1 MIEATIGERRLR
13 VRGHAGYDESG
24 RDIVCAAVSALV
36 YALVGALEEGGWLE
50 SSVLQAGLAV
60 VEGKDGCGREFA
72 MTGQGLRLLARQ
84 YPEYISVKELPSVED
99 EDGSWPTTG
108 RSF

>member
-1 MIEATIGERRLR
+1 MIEAAIGERVLL
-13 VRGHAGYDESG
+13 VRGHAGYDENG

-36 YALVGALEEGGWLE
+36 YTLVGTLEDGGRLG
-50 SSVLQAGLAV
+50 SSVLRAGLAV
-60 VEGKDGCGREFA
+60 VEGTGECGREFA

-99 EDGSWPTTG
+99 KDGSWPTTG

>member
-1 MIEATIGERRLR
+1 MIRVCIGERVLLAG
-13 VRGHAGYDESG
+13 GHAGYGEKG
-24 RDIVCAAVSALV
+24 QDIVCAAVSALV
-36 YALVGALEEGGWLE
+36 YTLVGALEDGGRLE
-50 SSVLQAGLAV
+50 SSVLKAGLAV
-60 VEGKDGCGREFA
+60 VRGTGECGREFA

>member
-1 MIEATIGERRLR
+1 MIEAAIGTRTLR
-13 VRGHAGYDESG
+13 VSGHAGYDENG

-36 YALVGALEEGGWLE
+36 YALVGALEEDGRLG

-60 VEGKDGCGREFA
+60 VEGTGECGREFA

-99 EDGSWPTTG
+99 EDGSWPTTE

>member
-1 MIEATIGERRLR
+1 MIEVCIGERTLLAK
-13 VRGHAGYDESG
+13 GHAGYDESG

-36 YALVGALEEGGWLE
+36 YALVGALEEDGRLE

-60 VEGKDGCGREFA
+60 VEGKGECGREFA

-99 EDGSWPTTG
+99 EDGSWPTTE